1 MGARY
6 VWINVLVGGL
16 FAVAVDAE
24 RRLIFEQQYLPDLGI
39 DFSNISTPPDAANAA
54 IPRGAPAS
62 QKTPRPIRPRP
73 RQTIR
78 QSASVLVFVF

>member
-24 RRLIFEQQYLPDLGI
+24 RRLIFEQQHLPDLGI
-39 DFSNISTPPDAANAA
+39 DFSNISTPSDAAIQRYREGHQHRRKKHHA
-54 IPRGAPAS
+54 R
-62 QKTPRPIRPRP
+62 
-73 RQTIR
+73 
-78 QSASVLVFVF
+78 SVLDLAKRFGNRRRC